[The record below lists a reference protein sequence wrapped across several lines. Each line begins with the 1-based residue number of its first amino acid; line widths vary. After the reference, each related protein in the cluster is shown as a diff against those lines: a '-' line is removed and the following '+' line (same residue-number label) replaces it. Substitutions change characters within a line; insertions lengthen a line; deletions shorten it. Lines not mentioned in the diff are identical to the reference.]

1 MNQFSFYAIFNI
13 ILIIL
18 GTSLLLK
25 DLYTLYH
32 HGKLIIKVKE
42 DKGLLIFWIV
52 GLIIFCLI
60 FSHNLSDYFFY
71 GKNDKIEN
79 SLFNIFWIEYS
90 ISNIIRSLM
99 SSAIRENGVYY
110 FGYFYTWSKIKSHS
124 WVSPNRIEF
133 NVNTWFTIN
142 RSFKININEEVK
154 FKVDEVI
161 KRNITS

>member
-1 MNQFSFYAIFNI
+1 MNQFSFYTIFNI
-13 ILIIL
+13 ILIIF

-42 DKGLLIFWIV
+42 DKGLFIFWIA

-60 FSHNLSDYFFY
+60 FWHNLSDYFFY
-71 GKNDKIEN
+71 GKSDKSEN
-79 SLFNIFWIEYS
+79 VLFGIFWIEYS
-90 ISNIIRSLM
+90 ISNIIKSLM

-110 FGYFYTWSKIKSHS
+110 FGYFYAWSKIKSYS
-124 WVSPNRIEF
+124 WVLPNRIEF
-133 NVNTWFTIN
+133 NVNTWFSTN

-161 KRNITS
+161 QRNVTS

>member
-1 MNQFSFYAIFNI
+1 MSQFSFYAIFNI
-13 ILIIL
+13 ILIIF

-42 DKGLLIFWIV
+42 DKGLFIFWIV
-52 GLIIFCLI
+52 GLIIFSLI
-60 FSHNLSDYFFY
+60 FWHNLSDYFFY
-71 GKNDKIEN
+71 GKNDEIEN
-79 SLFNIFWIEYS
+79 ILFNIFWIEYS

-110 FGYFYTWSKIKSHS
+110 FGYFYAWSKIKSYN

-161 KRNITS
+161 QRNVTS